1 MARRYG
7 ANQMQSAKVRVGD
20 GLILGA
26 MRMGWLAVALLVL
39 ATAPGSAQ
47 ETNAPAGQKVIQNQ
61 AEYDTYDAASKLED
75 PVMRGE
81 AMDQF
86 AEHYPHSVAYTD
98 ALEEGM
104 AAWQKAGNSD
114 KVEADA
120 QRLVAAE
127 PGNIRALAVVVA
139 LTRAKATQGDQMAL
153 SELCIDAPV
162 GLRNLPSWQ
171 KPANLTDAD
180 FAKLR
185 DQMKDIFEGGSGFC
199 ALQQKKYSDA
209 RDSFKRALDVNPAS
223 MEDMYQ
229 LAVADLEMTPADATG
244 FWYCARA
251 LQLAA
256 NAANRQAA
264 NSISVF
270 CKTSY
275 VKYHGSDDGWEAILS
290 EGITENAPP
299 ADFASRIKRGRH
311 SK

>member
-1 MARRYG
+1 
-7 ANQMQSAKVRVGD
+7 MQSARVRAAR
-20 GLILGA
+20 GLLRSVA
-26 MRMGWLAVALLVL
+26 HVTWLAVVLAIGTSL
-39 ATAPGSAQ
+39 ATAREASA
-47 ETNAPAGQKVIQNQ
+47 TAGQKVIQNQ
-61 AEYDTYDAASKLED
+61 AEYDAYTAASKIDD
-75 PVMRGE
+75 PVMRGK

-86 AEHYPHSVAYTD
+86 ADQYPHSVVYTD

-104 AAWQKAGNSD
+104 AAWQKAGDSD

-120 QRLVAAE
+120 KRLVAAE
-127 PGNIRALAVVVA
+127 PGNIRAMAVVVA
-139 LTRAKATQGDQMAL
+139 LTRAKATQGNQMAL

-171 KPANLTDAD
+171 KPESLTDAD

-185 DQMKDIFEGGSGFC
+185 AQMKDIFEGGSGFC
-199 ALQQKKYSDA
+199 ALQEKKYADA
-209 RDSFKRALDVNPAS
+209 RDSFKRALEVNPAS

-229 LAVADLEMTPADATG
+229 LAVSDLEMTPPDATG

-275 VKYHGSDDGWEAILS
+275 VKYHGSDSGWEAILS

-299 ADFASRIKRGRH
+299 ADFGSRIKPARH
-311 SK
+311 AKK